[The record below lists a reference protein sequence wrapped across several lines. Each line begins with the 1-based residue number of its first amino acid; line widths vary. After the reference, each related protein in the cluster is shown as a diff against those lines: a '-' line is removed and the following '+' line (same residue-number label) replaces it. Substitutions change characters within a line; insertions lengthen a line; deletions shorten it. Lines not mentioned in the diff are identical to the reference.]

1 MVLTIPA
8 YKPLIKISDIAP
20 GAIAHPAGKGV
31 INFNLRVLTRY
42 GEVLIDFGQFGDLLS
57 WRDSLSVE
65 GASGSWTIR
74 MRASLCNETLLKK
87 LHPGLVVEVYCARN
101 DDPLIG
107 VVRDPSKIPRI
118 DTSPRLPEFAQVQ
131 TTTGVGGPIGV
142 QSGPTPA
149 DQDATV
155 RLILAECAR
164 QGVTDQAQIAYIIGT
179 AQHES
184 RLTPIPEEAS
194 GAAYN
199 GREDLGNTQAGDGPR
214 FKGRG
219 YVQLT
224 GRTNYAK
231 YSKLTGVDLVSNPD
245 KALDPSIS
253 AFVLVHGMKTG
264 GFTGVKL
271 GDYIGGGKADFEG
284 ARAIVNGSDRASLIA
299 GYARQWQTKLPKYG
313 TPAPVPAA
321 GPVTPVKTTPATV
334 RAGYTAKMY
343 DSTTDVVITDYSQMS
358 RHHTN
363 RGIQPG
369 RSYATVNGKLEEVTI
384 SKAGNLVKK
393 DYVLED
399 AQANRFVPKYVGVS
413 GYVGNVGDGWG
424 AVSIYA
430 DKERTSLIA
439 RLGHM
444 DNILVKSGD
453 VVAAGQHIGRQSN
466 VGMNGGAIH
475 SHDEYR
481 FEDWNRAIAIQNS
494 GGNGSVAGA
503 NAPVTG
509 AAGGGTE
516 STGFGLAAGQDPIGP
531 AVQPIE
537 DPYLDKC
544 PHLLMRGIITDY
556 GRSTDDSTSLTISG
570 ESYGAIYKDAFML
583 VDLQAPELASKSFE
597 WRASSKVPLGVSF
610 IYYTILQ
617 RWVENFWGQTT
628 GWEARTRPI
637 PFPPNY
643 MTRINSEG
651 SAWSNLQ
658 WLSIEGFFHIFVDHT
673 GAICWEK
680 LPWSSKNK
688 SLITGRNWEDL
699 QLLELPSWK
708 IKSWND
714 RLSGQGVNN
723 FIRCVPTQQGQAG
736 GGNDRG
742 VEAPALIY
750 NMGSI
755 RQYGGPSKREINF
768 PVGTGGEADQY
779 YTAATNRE
787 AKATISTF
795 TSLCALECVRWYD
808 RPVQRCGVTVRGESA
823 WRINT
828 RVKLT
833 ENWHCPDAKPAEY
846 YVVSRSHTINISNGA
861 WETSLEM
868 VRDRRNRY
876 LGIGVGEVPIVL
888 DPKTPVPESAKI
900 STAGKASEID
910 KILGKGAAASES
922 GRFTATSKLKAG
934 SPVAA
939 LKNYQPPNEKG
950 ELAVVEIPEYLK
962 VPLVPDEY
970 YFFDRLSA
978 KIVAI
983 GNDPYVYAQKEVIP
997 KMGVQSG
1004 TQVAGPVSVV
1014 GAGPKTIVGKKNEA
1028 IAKAAKDLGG
1038 FSTKGENNP
1047 IAPINKVFDK
1057 AEVILP
1063 WQATTV
1069 SVRDAE
1075 AALKAGGI
1083 VVPTGQVKAGDIAI
1097 MGDAEAIGVAIEDG
1111 GVKVRSNSAAKA
1123 SFSWDTDA
1131 DTYDKYFTRGKIRYY
1146 RLSGNRDDKV
1156 RPDSQDQAYYDAF
1169 PIGVGV
1175 DPGIIIG

>member
-118 DTSPRLPEFAQVQ
+118 DTSPRLPEFAQTQ
-131 TTTGVGGPIGV
+131 AESTATSGPISV
-142 QSGPTPA
+142 SSSTTA
-149 DQDATV
+149 DTTMT
-155 RLILAECAR
+155 AR
-164 QGVTDQAQIAYIIGT
+164 RRAFLDTIAYSEGADYNVQFTGSKFGNYTDHPRQIKRGGGFASDAAGRYQFLSTTWDGAKSALGLTDFSPANQDKAGIYLVQQRGALVDVDAGNFEAAINKC
-179 AQHES
+179 AQEW
-184 RLTPIPEEAS
+184 AS
-194 GAAYN
+194 FPGSPYGQPTHSMAKLKAVY
-199 GREDLGNTQAGDGPR
+199 EQA
-214 FKGRG
+214 
-219 YVQLT
+219 L
-224 GRTNYAK
+224 AK
-231 YSKLTGVDLVSNPD
+231 Y
-245 KALDPSIS
+245 
-253 AFVLVHGMKTG
+253 G
-264 GFTGVKL
+264 G
-271 GDYIGGGKADFEG
+271 A
-284 ARAIVNGSDRASLIA
+284 GS
-299 GYARQWQTKLPKYG
+299 TG
-313 TPAPVPAA
+313 TPAPPA
-321 GPVTPVKTTPATV
+321 GPVAPTKTIPTTV
-334 RAGYTAKMY
+334 RVGYTAKMY

>member
-118 DTSPRLPEFAQVQ
+118 DTSPKLPEFAQVQ

-194 GAAYN
+194 GAEYN
-199 GREDLGNTQAGDGPR
+199 GRTDLGNTQPGDGPR
-214 FKGRG
+214 YKGRG

-231 YSKLTGVDLVSNPD
+231 YSKITGVDLVSNPD
-245 KALDPSIS
+245 KALDPAVS
-253 AFVLVHGMKTG
+253 AVILVHGMKTG
-264 GFTGVKL
+264 GFTGAKL
-271 GDYIGGGKADFEG
+271 DDYIGGGKANFEA
-284 ARAIVNGSDRASLIA
+284 ARAIVNHPSDKPDLIA

-313 TPAPVPAA
+313 LPAA
-321 GPVTPVKTTPATV
+321 SPSALATPVA
-334 RAGYTAKMY
+334 A
-343 DSTTDVVITDYSQMS
+343 STTTSA
-358 RHHTN
+358 T
-363 RGIQPG
+363 QP
-369 RSYATVNGKLEEVTI
+369 I
-384 SKAGNLVKK
+384 
-393 DYVLED
+393 
-399 AQANRFVPKYVGVS
+399 
-413 GYVGNVGDGWG
+413 
-424 AVSIYA
+424 
-430 DKERTSLIA
+430 
-439 RLGHM
+439 
-444 DNILVKSGD
+444 GD
-453 VVAAGQHIGRQSN
+453 V
-466 VGMNGGAIH
+466 
-475 SHDEYR
+475 
-481 FEDWNRAIAIQNS
+481 
-494 GGNGSVAGA
+494 
-503 NAPVTG
+503 
-509 AAGGGTE
+509 
-516 STGFGLAAGQDPIGP
+516 IGP
-531 AVQPIE
+531 EVKPVE

-544 PHLLMRGIITDY
+544 PHLLMRGIIGDY

-570 ESYGAIYKDAFML
+570 ESYGAIYKDCFML
-583 VDLQAPELASKSFE
+583 VDLQAPELASQALE
-597 WRASSKVPLGVSF
+597 VRNSSKVPLGVSY
-610 IYYTILQ
+610 IYYTILS

-643 MTRINSEG
+643 LTRINSEG

-658 WLSIEGFFHIFVDHT
+658 WLCIEGFYHIFVDHT

-680 LPWSSKNK
+680 LPWSGKNK
-688 SLITGRNWEDL
+688 SLIAGRNWEDL
-699 QLLELPSWK
+699 QLLDLPSWK

-714 RLSGQGVNN
+714 RLSQQGVSN
-723 FIRCVPTQQGQAG
+723 FLRCISTQQGQAG
-736 GGNDRG
+736 GGSDRVG
-742 VEAPALIY
+742 APALIY

-768 PVGTGGEADQY
+768 PMGADGVEQY
-779 YTAATNRE
+779 YTSDANR
-787 AKATISTF
+787 KAQASIQSF
-795 TSLCALECVRWYD
+795 TSLCALEAIRWYD

-846 YVVSRSHTINISNGA
+846 YVISRSHNINITNGS
-861 WETSLEM
+861 WDTSLEM

-888 DPKTPVPESAKI
+888 DPASPTPTGKVTASAKVPEL
-900 STAGKASEID
+900 D
-910 KILGKGAAASES
+910 KILGKGAASSDA
-922 GRFTATSKLKAG
+922 GRFTATAKLKAG

-939 LKNYQPPNEKG
+939 LKNYQPPTEKG
-950 ELAVVEIPEYLK
+950 EVTVVEIPAYLK

-970 YFFDRLSA
+970 FFFDRLTA
-978 KIVAI
+978 KVVPI

-997 KMGVQSG
+997 KLGEQSAAA
-1004 TQVAGPVSVV
+1004 VAGPISVV
-1014 GAGPKTIVGKKNEA
+1014 GTGSVISGGTAGGKNAAVVAGVDKLGRFSTRGGPDGGANACVYAVNKVLRSSGIEPPWGISENVLTA
-1028 IAKAAKDLGG
+1028 ENALKKAAI
-1038 FSTKGENNP
+1038 P
-1047 IAPINKVFDK
+1047 IPA
-1057 AEVILP
+1057 
-1063 WQATTV
+1063 
-1069 SVRDAE
+1069 S
-1075 AALKAGGI
+1075 
-1083 VVPTGQVKAGDIAI
+1083 QVQPGDIAI
-1097 MGDAEAIGVAIEDG
+1097 FGDADHIGIATAPG
-1111 GVKVRSNSAAKA
+1111 GTSIRSNSSSRAA
-1123 SFSWDTDA
+1123 FTWDTNTAGYDA
-1131 DTYDKYFTRGKIRYY
+1131 YYTRGKTRFY
-1146 RLSGNRDDKV
+1146 RLK
-1156 RPDSQDQAYYDAF
+1156 
-1169 PIGVGV
+1169 
-1175 DPGIIIG
+1175 